1 MVGNRL
7 RLSRRTFLRGAGS
20 AAIALPV
27 LEAMLDGRGRLL
39 GQAHAF
45 GGVEPPRRMVL
56 FHFPNGVPMDDWTP
70 TAEGVGWP
78 LPPALEALAPWQD
91 QINVLTGLGN
101 GFTSYLEGNKHDITA
116 PSHFTC
122 VEPLGSGGQYTSA
135 GGISCDQVA
144 AGQIG
149 VGTKAPALHVS
160 LFASHDSQPIVNRMS
175 YAGVDQ
181 PSSFY
186 QDPKTLFDFLFLGLD
201 VDPDAAN
208 ALADRRASVLDYVKG
223 STTELQGRLGAGD
236 RQRLEQHLDAIR
248 ELELSIAALPSEQC
262 TMPDD
267 PGGVGAFDADIE
279 ARVEALLGLSAM
291 AIRCDLTRVLM
302 FSMGCSSCP
311 MTYTFLGFSER
322 DHALSHWPSG
332 GTRED
337 NTTMAQW
344 KVSRFARMLELLDA
358 MPEGEG
364 TMLDHTVLSCSSEIA
379 NGTAHDDEILPVVV
393 AGRVGGMQGG
403 RHLVYPCDHAS
414 NRHPSTA
421 EYCGS
426 GRTPLANLWLT
437 MMQAVGVETGSFAD
451 STGTLEG
458 LWI

>member
-1 MVGNRL
+1 M
-7 RLSRRTFLRGAGS
+7 RGAGS
-20 AAIALPV
+20 VAIALPV
-27 LEAMLDGRGRLL
+27 LEAMLDERGLLL
-39 GQAHAF
+39 GQAHALAAA
-45 GGVEPPRRMVL
+45 EPPRRMVL

-70 TAEGVGWP
+70 TTEGVGWP

-101 GFTSYLEGNKHDITA
+101 GFTSVLEGNKHDITA

-122 VEPLGSGGQYTSA
+122 VEPLGAGGQYTSA

-144 AGQIG
+144 ASQIG
-149 VGTKAPALHVS
+149 VGTKIPALQVS
-160 LFASHDSQPIVNRMS
+160 LFASHDAQPIVNRMS

-181 PSSFY
+181 PSNFY
-186 QDPKTLFDFLFLGLD
+186 QDPKTLFDALFLGLD
-201 VDPDAAN
+201 VDPAEADA
-208 ALADRRASVLDYVKG
+208 LTDRRRSVLDHVQA
-223 STTELQGRLGAGD
+223 STADLQSRLGAGD
-236 RQRLEQHLDAIR
+236 RQRLEQHLDALR
-248 ELELSIAALPSEQC
+248 ELELSIGALPSEQC
-262 TMPDD
+262 TLPAD
-267 PGGVGAFDADIE
+267 PGAVGAFDADIE

-337 NTTMAQW
+337 NTTMARW
-344 KVSRFARMLELLDA
+344 KVSRFARLLELLDA

-364 TMLDHTVLSCSSEIA
+364 TMLDHTVLSCTSEIA
-379 NGTAHDDEILPVVV
+379 NGTNHDDEILPVLV
-393 AGRVGGMQGG
+393 AGRVGGMTGG
-403 RHLVYPCDHAS
+403 RHLVYPCSHAS
-414 NRHPSTA
+414 TRHPATA
-421 EYCGS
+421 AYCG
-426 GRTPLANLWLT
+426 GGQTPLANLWLT
-437 MMQAVGVETGSFAD
+437 MMQAVGADVGSFAG
-451 STGTLEG
+451 STGPLEG